1 MNALSETNSTRVNRM
16 SVRPLAKFPVLKVFI
31 DLRVSQSA
39 FVSELFVL
47 QEPLWKNIKA

>member
-1 MNALSETNSTRVNRM
+1 MNTLSETNSTRVNMRT
-16 SVRPLAKFPVLKVFI
+16 LAKLPALNIFI

-47 QEPLWKNIKA
+47 QEPLCKSIQA